1 MCWNG
6 ARSRHAR
13 LTDLVYVPGGM
24 TLEVVTFQN
33 FTVFADATLELCPG
47 INVLIGTNGTGKSHA
62 MKAMYSLVGDEEL
75 LMAKMVQVFLPEHG
89 DISRLVRRG
98 EKEARV
104 GWRVEGNGR
113 IFVMHEGQRLTS
125 TLGERG
131 RWLPTLYIPSR
142 EVLSMYEGFIA
153 AYQSR
158 ELSFDETFFDLC
170 VALNANVL
178 RGERAEQVASLL
190 QKLEAILGGKVLL
203 EGNRFYVQPT
213 SGDKVEAHLVAE
225 GLRKIAT
232 IARLVANGGIAPG
245 GVLFWDE
252 PETNLNPRL
261 ITQVV
266 DVLIELAR
274 HGVQIVL
281 ATHDYLLTH
290 RLSLLAEYDRLPR
303 DAVRFFGLARS
314 EADGPVTVTR
324 GETLADLPNNP
335 IVDEFA
341 RHYDFERELF
351 DRSQGG

>member
-1 MCWNG
+1 
-6 ARSRHAR
+6 
-13 LTDLVYVPGGM
+13 M
-24 TLEVVTFQN
+24 TLEHVAFKN

-62 MKAMYSLVGDEEL
+62 MKAMYALIGDEKKSSQSRK
-75 LMAKMVQVFLPEHG
+75 MAQVFLPEKG
-89 DISRLVRRG
+89 DIRRLVRRG
-98 EKEARV
+98 SEEAQV
-104 GWRVEGNGR
+104 GWRIQGNGR
-113 IFVMHEGQRLTS
+113 CFVLREGNLS
-125 TLGERG
+125 WVLGEPKH
-131 RWLPTLYIPSR
+131 WLPALYVPSR

-178 RGERAEQVASLL
+178 RGERAEQVAPLL

-324 GETLADLPNNP
+324 GDTLADLPNNP

>member
-1 MCWNG
+1 
-6 ARSRHAR
+6 
-13 LTDLVYVPGGM
+13 M
-24 TLEVVTFQN
+24 TLEVVTFQS

-47 INVLIGTNGTGKSHA
+47 INVLIGANGTGKSHA
-62 MKAMYSLVGDEEL
+62 MKAMYALIGDEKKSL
-75 LMAKMVQVFLPEHG
+75 YAPKLARVFLPENG
-89 DISRLVRRG
+89 DVSRLVRRG
-98 EKEARV
+98 QLEARV
-104 GWRVEGNGR
+104 GWWIEGKGR
-113 IFVMHEGQRLTS
+113 LFVIHEQGGMVS
-125 TLGERG
+125 VFNERG
-131 RWLPTLYIPSR
+131 RWLPACYIPSR
-142 EVLSMYEGFIA
+142 EVFSMYEGFIA

-170 VALNANVL
+170 VALNANAL
-178 RGERAEQVASLL
+178 RGERAEQVAPLL
-190 QKLEAILGGKVLL
+190 QQLEAVLWGKVLL

-225 GLRKIAT
+225 GMRKIAT

-274 HGVQIVL
+274 NGVQIVL
-281 ATHDYLLTH
+281 ATHDYLLSH

-303 DAVRFFGLARS
+303 DTVRFFGLARS
-314 EADGPVTVTR
+314 EPDGPVSVSR
-324 GETLADLPNNP
+324 GDTLADLPNNP

-341 RHYDFERELF
+341 RHYDFERTLF

>member
-1 MCWNG
+1 
-6 ARSRHAR
+6 
-13 LTDLVYVPGGM
+13 M

-33 FTVFADATLELCPG
+33 FTVFADARVELCPG

-62 MKAMYSLVGDEEL
+62 MKAMYALIGDEKKS
-75 LMAKMVQVFLPEHG
+75 AQSRKMTQVFLPEKG
-89 DISRLVRRG
+89 DVSRLVRRG
-98 EKEARV
+98 KTEARV
-104 GWRVEGNGR
+104 GWRVEGKGR
-113 IFVMHEGQRLTS
+113 LFMVHQGGQLTS
-125 TLGERG
+125 VLGEPG
-131 RWLPTLYIPSR
+131 RWLPALYVPSR

-178 RGERAEQVASLL
+178 RGERAEQIAPLL
-190 QKLEAILGGKVLL
+190 QRLEAIIGGKVLL

-213 SGDKVEAHLVAE
+213 NGDRVEAHLVAE

-281 ATHDYLLTH
+281 ATHDYLLSH
-290 RLSLLAEYDRLPR
+290 RLSLLAEYDKVPPGT
-303 DAVRFFGLARS
+303 VRFFGLARS
-314 EADGPVTVTR
+314 EPDGPVTVSR
-324 GETLADLPNNP
+324 GDTLADLPSNP
-335 IVDEFA
+335 IVEEFA

-351 DRSQGG
+351 DHSQGG